1 VSFAVHL
8 LGRISHRLI
17 IGRLTNF
24 TQKQRASQMK
34 ISYDYAFLSTFKMII
49 AADKQIDAL
58 KILQLIALQVR
69 DEPDCLDC
77 LISRDTENSDVLIYQ
92 EYWKSEESLNKH
104 ICSREYRNLLL
115 VIEMSLEQPEIR
127 FDTISNS
134 TGIETIEQI
143 RSASRLE

>member
-1 VSFAVHL
+1 
-8 LGRISHRLI
+8 
-17 IGRLTNF
+17 
-24 TQKQRASQMK
+24 MK
-34 ISYDYAFLSTFKMII
+34 IRDDYAFLSTFKMII

-58 KILQLIALQVR
+58 KILQLLALQVR

-115 VIEMSLEQPEIR
+115 VIEMCLEKPEVR
-127 FDTISNS
+127 FNTVFCS
-134 TGIETIEQI
+134 TGMETIEKI
-143 RSASRLE
+143 RGRIPKP